1 MLRALQ
7 IIGICLLLNGNLFG
21 QAPACE
27 KIPVL
32 IQALKQQH
40 LQPPVLN
47 DAWATRV
54 YEEMFFLLDP
64 NQTIFIQPDL
74 NDLTPYKAKLASDPA
89 TGGCILVEEIR
100 KRYSIRLAEA
110 EKYITT
116 VLKGKLT
123 FNNQETARI
132 DTDYTVW
139 VKDRTELEYQW
150 LTAIKHQCLMWMQ
163 RNASA
168 SLSTLNPTELSRLQ
182 EQASAI
188 MLKSEQLNFASM
200 KAIAENEHNKLTI
213 TLFKAI
219 AHSFDPHT
227 EYFTPELKEKFFN
240 SLDKEGLSFGIELTE
255 DQIGR
260 IKIARLNPGGAA
272 WRSDELSQGD
282 ELLSISWNDGSVK
295 DILLYDLEALLHDFE
310 SPEHKLVSIT
320 VKKSD
325 GQVRT
330 VSLAKSK
337 IELTNN
343 AIHSYVLNGLTKVG
357 YIMLPGFYGSD
368 GESTKGCADDVARE
382 ILKLK
387 KENIAG
393 LILDL
398 RFNGGGSLL
407 EAINLAGVFID
418 NGPLALMQEVNQ
430 PAITLKDLNRGT
442 LYSGPL
448 VILINGYSASASEL
462 VSAALQDWNRAILV
476 GSKTYGKATGQVILP
491 IGNPALD
498 GFIKVT
504 NDRLYRVTGKS
515 LQQKGITPDIVLPDV
530 YEVFFQREH
539 SLRNSI
545 TPDSVIKKVY
555 YSALPALP
563 LAELRQ
569 RSIQRQLISFKEIAS
584 VADLLTKPIPLN
596 PVAYGAYHTQLEDYK
611 PAPSKIYTV
620 SITGFDTAL
629 HAADSY
635 RKIVSEEVLEE
646 ISKSRYIEEAFQIIQ
661 DYIALTKTK

>member
-7 IIGICLLLNGNLFG
+7 IISVCLFLNGNLFS

-32 IQALKQQH
+32 IQALQQQH
-40 LQPPVLN
+40 LQSPKLD

-64 NQTIFIQPDL
+64 TQTIFTQTDL
-74 NDLTPYKAKLASDPA
+74 NELAKSKLANDPA
-89 TGGCILVEEIR
+89 TGSCILLPEIS
-100 KRYSIRLAEA
+100 KRYTIRLAEA
-110 EKYITT
+110 EKYLTT
-116 VLKGKLT
+116 ILKGKLT
-123 FNNQETARI
+123 FNNKESARI
-132 DTDYTVW
+132 DPDYSDW
-139 VKDRTELEYQW
+139 AKDRAELEYQW
-150 LTAIKHQCLMWMQ
+150 LTTIKHECLIWMQ
-163 RNASA
+163 RNAPA
-168 SLSTLNPTELSRLQ
+168 SLATLNPKELSRLE
-182 EQASAI
+182 EQARAAI
-188 MLKSEQLNFASM
+188 LKSEQLRFDRM
-200 KAIAENEHNKLTI
+200 KATASNENNHLNLTF
-213 TLFKAI
+213 FKAI

-227 EYFTPELKEKFFN
+227 EYFTSELKEKFFN
-240 SLDKEGLSFGIELTE
+240 SLDKEGLSFGVEWTE
-255 DQIGR
+255 DQLGR

-272 WRSDELSQGD
+272 WKSNELNQGD
-282 ELLSISWNDGSVK
+282 ELLSISWNNGAAK
-295 DILLYDLEALLHDFE
+295 DILLYDLESLYHDFE
-310 SPEHKLVSIT
+310 STEYKLVSIT

-337 IELTNN
+337 IELTDN
-343 AIHSYVLNGLTKVG
+343 AIRSYVLSGSSKVG

-448 VILINGYSASASEL
+448 VILVNGFSASASEL

-491 IGNPALD
+491 INNPALN

-504 NDRLYRVTGKS
+504 NERLYRVTGKS
-515 LQQKGITPDIVLPDV
+515 LQQKGITPDIVLPDA
-530 YEVFFQREH
+530 YEGFFQRELN
-539 SLRNSI
+539 LRNSI
-545 TPDSVIKKVY
+545 APDSIIKKVY

-563 LAELRQ
+563 LSELKQ
-569 RSIQRQLISFKEIAS
+569 RSLQRQTIAFKEIAA
-584 VADLLTKPIPLN
+584 VADLLAKPIPLE
-596 PVAYGAYHTQLEDYK
+596 PVAYAAYYARFETDYK
-611 PAPSKIYTV
+611 PERSKIYNV
-620 SITGFDTAL
+620 SITGFDTNL
-629 HAADSY
+629 HTADDY

-661 DYIALTKTK
+661 DYMALTKTK

>member
-7 IIGICLLLNGNLFG
+7 ILSICLLNGNLFS

-27 KIPVL
+27 RVPVL

-40 LQPPVLN
+40 LQPPTLN
-47 DAWATRV
+47 DVWATRV
-54 YEEMFFLLDP
+54 YEELFFLLDP
-64 NQTIFIQPDL
+64 AQTIFTQSDL
-74 NDLTPYKAKLASDPA
+74 NELAKSKLANDPA
-89 TGGCILVEEIR
+89 NTSCILLPEIS
-100 KRYSIRLAEA
+100 KRYTIRLEEA
-110 EKYITT
+110 ENYTT
-116 VLKGKLT
+116 TILKSKLT
-123 FNNQETARI
+123 FNKETAQF
-132 DTDYTVW
+132 DLAYTDW
-139 VKDRTELEYQW
+139 AKDKAELEYQW
-150 LTAIKHQCLMWMQ
+150 LTGIKHQCLLWMQ
-163 RNASA
+163 RNATA
-168 SLSTLNPTELSRLQ
+168 SLATLNPKDLALLE
-182 EQASAI
+182 EQARAAI
-188 MLKSEQLNFASM
+188 LKSEQLNFARM
-200 KAIAENEHNKLTI
+200 KATAKNEKNSLTL

-240 SLDKEGLSFGIELTE
+240 SLDKEGSSFGIEWTE
-255 DQIGR
+255 DQLGR

-272 WRSDELSQGD
+272 WKSNELNQGD
-282 ELLSISWNDGSVK
+282 ELLFISWNDGAVK
-295 DILLYDLEALLHDFE
+295 DVLQYDLENLYHDFE
-310 SPEHKLVSIT
+310 STENKLVSIT

-325 GQVRT
+325 GQLRT

-337 IELTNN
+337 IELTDN
-343 AIHSYVLNGLTKVG
+343 AIRSYVLSGTTKVG

-418 NGPLALMQEVNQ
+418 NGPLALMQEVNE

-462 VSAALQDWNRAILV
+462 VSAALQDWNRAILM
-476 GSKTYGKATGQVILP
+476 GSKTYGKATGQIILP
-491 IGNPALD
+491 VDNPALS

-504 NDRLYRVTGKS
+504 NERLYRVTGKS
-515 LQQKGITPDIVLPDV
+515 LQQKGITPDIELPDA
-530 YEVFFQREH
+530 YEVFFQRERN
-539 SLRNSI
+539 LRNSI
-545 TPDSVIKKVY
+545 TPDSIVKKVY

-563 LAELRQ
+563 LAELKQ
-569 RSIQRQLISFKEIAS
+569 RSMQRQANAFKEIVA
-584 VADLLTKPIPLN
+584 VADLLTKPIPLE
-596 PVAYGAYHTQLEDYK
+596 PVAYADYYTRLETDYK
-611 PAPSKIYTV
+611 PTPSKIFTV
-620 SITGFDTAL
+620 SITGFDTNL
-629 HAADSY
+629 HATDSY
-635 RKIVSEEVLEE
+635 RKIVSEEVLDE
-646 ISKSRYIEEAFQIIQ
+646 ISKSRYIEEAFQVIQ
-661 DYIALTKTK
+661 DYLALTKTK

>member
-7 IIGICLLLNGNLFG
+7 ILSICLLNGNLFS

-27 KIPVL
+27 SVPVL
-32 IQALKQQH
+32 IQTLKLQH
-40 LQPPVLN
+40 LQPPALD
-47 DAWATRV
+47 DARATRV
-54 YEEMFFLLDP
+54 YEELFFLLDP
-64 NQTIFIQPDL
+64 AQTIFTQADL
-74 NDLTPYKAKLASDPA
+74 NELAKSKLANDPA
-89 TGGCILVEEIR
+89 NSSCLLLPEIS
-100 KRYSIRLAEA
+100 KLYTIRLAEA
-110 EKYITT
+110 EKYITDM
-116 VLKGKLT
+116 LKSKIT
-123 FNNQETARI
+123 FSNKETAHI
-132 DTDYTVW
+132 DPHTDW
-139 VKDRTELEYQW
+139 PKDKAELEYQW
-150 LTAIKHQCLMWMQ
+150 LTTIKHQCLVWMQ
-163 RNASA
+163 RNAPA
-168 SLSTLNPTELSRLQ
+168 SLATLTLKELTPLE
-182 EQASAI
+182 EQARSAI
-188 MLKSEQLNFASM
+188 LKSEQLSFARM
-200 KAIAENEHNKLTI
+200 KAIAANENNSLNVTF
-213 TLFKAI
+213 FKAI

-240 SLDKEGLSFGIELTE
+240 SLDKEGLSFGIEWTE
-255 DQIGR
+255 DQLGR

-272 WRSDELSQGD
+272 WKSNELNQGD
-282 ELLSISWNDGSVK
+282 ELLSISWNDGAAK
-295 DILLYDLEALLHDFE
+295 DVLQYDMETLYHDFE
-310 SPEHKLVSIT
+310 STEYKLVSIT

-330 VSLAKSK
+330 VSMAKSK

-343 AIHSYVLNGLTKVG
+343 AIRSYVLNGTPKVG

-430 PAITLKDLNRGT
+430 PAVTLKDLNRGT

-476 GSKTYGKATGQVILP
+476 GSKTYGKATGQIILP
-491 IGNPALD
+491 IDNPALS

-504 NDRLYRVTGKS
+504 NERLYRVTGKS
-515 LQQKGITPDIVLPDV
+515 LQQKGITPDIELPDA
-530 YEVFFQREH
+530 YEVFFQRERN
-539 SLRNSI
+539 LRNSI
-545 TPDSVIKKVY
+545 TPDSIVKKVY
-555 YSALPALP
+555 YAALPALP
-563 LAELRQ
+563 LAELKQ
-569 RSIQRQLISFKEIAS
+569 RSVQRQANAFKEIVA
-584 VADLLTKPIPLN
+584 VADLLAKPIPLD
-596 PVAYGAYHTQLEDYK
+596 PVAYAAYYTRFETDYK
-611 PAPSKIYTV
+611 PMPSKTYSV
-620 SITGFDTAL
+620 SITGFDTNL

-635 RKIVSEEVLEE
+635 RKIVSDEVLDE
-646 ISKSRYIEEAFQIIQ
+646 ISKSRYIEEAFHIIQ

>member
-7 IIGICLLLNGNLFG
+7 IISVCLLSGNLFS

-27 KIPVL
+27 KVPVL

-40 LQPPVLN
+40 LQPPAL
-47 DAWATRV
+47 DDTWAMRV

-64 NQTIFIQPDL
+64 AQNTFTQT
-74 NDLTPYKAKLASDPA
+74 DLTELAKSELASDPVNSS
-89 TGGCILVEEIR
+89 CILLPEIS
-100 KRYSIRLAEA
+100 KRFAVRLAEA

-116 VLKGKLT
+116 ILTGKLT
-123 FNNQETARI
+123 FNKLEAAQLDAGFTGWPE
-132 DTDYTVW
+132 
-139 VKDRTELEYQW
+139 DRTELEYQW
-150 LTAIKHQCLMWMQ
+150 LTGIKHQCLLWMQ
-163 RNASA
+163 RNSTA
-168 SLSTLNPTELSRLQ
+168 SLVTLSPNELAHLE
-182 EQASAI
+182 EQARAAI
-188 MLKSEQLNFASM
+188 LKSEQLNFARM
-200 KAIAENEHNKLTI
+200 KALAANENNNLTI
-213 TLFKAI
+213 TFFKAI

-240 SLDKEGLSFGIELTE
+240 SLDKEGLSFGIEWTE
-255 DQIGR
+255 DQLGR

-272 WRSDELSQGD
+272 WKSTELNPGD
-282 ELLSISWNDGSVK
+282 ELLSISWNDGASRDV
-295 DILLYDLEALLHDFE
+295 LQYDLETLLHDFE
-310 SPEHKLVSIT
+310 STDFKLVSIT

-337 IELTNN
+337 IELTDN
-343 AIHSYVLNGLTKVG
+343 AIRSFVLNGSTKVG

-368 GESTKGCADDVARE
+368 GQSTKGCADDVARE

-387 KENIAG
+387 KENITG

-418 NGPLALMQEVNQ
+418 NGPLALMQEVDQ
-430 PAITLKDLNRGT
+430 PAVTLKDLNRGT

-462 VSAALQDWNRAILV
+462 VSAALQDWNRAILM
-476 GSKTYGKATGQVILP
+476 GSKSYGKATGQIILP
-491 IGNPALD
+491 VNNPALN

-504 NDRLYRVTGKS
+504 NERLYRVTGKS
-515 LQQKGITPDIVLPDV
+515 LQQKGITPDIELPDA
-530 YEVFFQREH
+530 YELFFERERN
-539 SLRNSI
+539 LRNSI
-545 TPDSVIKKVY
+545 VPDSIVKKVY

-563 LAELRQ
+563 LAELKQ
-569 RSIQRQLISFKEIAS
+569 RSLQRQPHAFKKIAA
-584 VADLLTKPIPLN
+584 VADLLTKPIPLH
-596 PVAYGAYHTQLEDYK
+596 PVAFADFYTRLEADYK
-611 PAPSKIYTV
+611 PKPSKIYTV
-620 SITGFDTAL
+620 TNTGFDTNL
-629 HAADSY
+629 QAADSY
-635 RKIVSEEVLEE
+635 RKMVSEEVLAE
-646 ISKSRYIEEAFQIIQ
+646 ISKSRYIEEAFQVIQ